1 MTRRR
6 SSSPPQSTAA
16 KAVRHAFR
24 AQEAATAAASV
35 IAARME
41 MACAAL
47 STPNVEA
54 MGEATAMVTEKML
67 AFSEAG
73 AAVSGRSGQMA
84 ARQVHYAMDETE
96 RAGAAVA
103 KLATCKTPMDL
114 AMTQSQLT
122 LDFFTRSFA
131 HGMSMG
137 AMALRTGEAGLRP
150 IHRTVTANARRLKT
164 R

>member
-1 MTRRR
+1 MTRHRHASP
-6 SSSPPQSTAA
+6 SSTGA
-16 KAVRHAFR
+16 KAMRHALR
-24 AQEAATAAASV
+24 SQEVATATASV

-41 MACAAL
+41 MGRAAL
-47 STPNVEA
+47 SAPNVEA

-73 AAVSGRSGQMA
+73 AAVSGRSGEMA
-84 ARQVHYAMDETE
+84 ARQMRYAMDETE

-103 KLATCKTPMDL
+103 RLAGCKTPMDL
-114 AMTQSQLT
+114 AMAQSQFA

-150 IHRTVTANARRLKT
+150 IHRTVTANARRLKS

>member
-6 SSSPPQSTAA
+6 SSSHSSTTAA
-16 KAVRHAFR
+16 KAVRHALR
-24 AQEAATAAASV
+24 AQEAASAAASV

-41 MACAAL
+41 MGRAAL
-47 STPNVEA
+47 AAPTPEA

-73 AAVSGRSGQMA
+73 AAVAGRSGEIA
-84 ARQVHYAMDETE
+84 ARQMRYAMDETE
-96 RAGAAVA
+96 HAGAAVA
-103 KLATCKTPMDL
+103 RLAGCRTPMDL
-114 AMTQSQLT
+114 AVAQSQLA
-122 LDFFTRSFA
+122 LDFFTRGFA

-150 IHRTVTANARRLKT
+150 IHRTVTANARRLKS